1 MRRNEKGFTIIELMI
16 AISIAAAVTGA
27 ATMSVFQVIEG
38 VGRSNDHMIATRQV
52 QNAGYWISHDTNMAQ
67 TIVEGDDPGT
77 PDQEEFVTFKWTD
90 WESGD
95 VHTIIYIF
103 EDMPDDLKKL
113 KRNHLTHDIEGTE
126 IGNEMTFVAQNIE
139 SASFAQ
145 YSFFWKLIVQTRS
158 GEETES
164 REYKIIPRSS
174 L

>member
-27 ATMSVFQVIEG
+27 ASMSVFQVIEG

-103 EDMPDDLKKL
+103 EDMADGLKKFR
-113 KRNHLTHDIEGTE
+113 RNHLTHDAEGIE
-126 IGNEMTFVAQNIE
+126 IGNKTTFVAQNVD
-139 SASFAQ
+139 SASFSEQ
-145 YSFFWKLIVQTRS
+145 GSTWKLTIQTRS
-158 GEETES
+158 GAETET
-164 REYKIIPRSS
+164 REYEVNPRVNI
-174 L
+174 